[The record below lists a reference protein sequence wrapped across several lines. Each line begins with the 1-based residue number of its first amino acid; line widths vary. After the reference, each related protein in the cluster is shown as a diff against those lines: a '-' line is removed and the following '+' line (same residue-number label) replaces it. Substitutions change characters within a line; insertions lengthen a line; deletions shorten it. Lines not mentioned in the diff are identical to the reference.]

1 MIVIKTDV
9 FNKHYLTKLEVSNR
23 AKTIFLVLGD
33 LNLRSKDRTPGGYS

>member
-23 AKTIFLVLGD
+23 AKTIFLVLGV
-33 LNLRSKDRTPGGYS
+33 SI